1 MARVRDLNYSDKIF
15 YWILKS
21 LAFGIIALLIL
32 LFIMLLKMSWP
43 IFSKMGLSFYFFNE
57 WNPVTDEYGA
67 LAFVFGTLVTA
78 FLALI
83 MSLPISLGSAL
94 FVTELANQYV
104 RKILGFLIEMLAAIP
119 SVVYG
124 LWGLFIVVPFL
135 RTHVQPFLG
144 EHLGFIPFFR
154 GPPIGVGILAG
165 GVVLAIM
172 ITPTIATICRE
183 IFLTIPKV
191 YKEGALAL
199 GATRWEM
206 IHLSVIKSSLSG
218 ILGASILGLA
228 RAVGETM
235 AVAMVIGNRAQIS
248 SSLFSPAQTMA
259 SLLANEYAEASG
271 ELHMASLTA
280 IGFGL
285 LLVSLIVN
293 SVARIIIWRVNR
305 IYTGRR
311 KS

>member
-1 MARVRDLNYSDKIF
+1 MAQARDLNLSDKTF

-21 LAFGIIALLIL
+21 LAFGIIGLLLL
-32 LFIMLLKMSWP
+32 LFILLGKMSWP
-43 IFSKMGLSFYFFNE
+43 IFSKMGFSFYFLNE

-67 LAFVFGTLVTA
+67 LAFIFGTIATSMVA
-78 FLALI
+78 LAL
-83 MSLPISLGSAL
+83 SLPVSIGAAL
-94 FVTELANQYV
+94 LVTELASPKV
-104 RKILGFLIEMLAAIP
+104 RLVLGFLIEMLAAIP

-135 RTHVQPFLG
+135 RTHVQPVLG
-144 EHLGFIPFFR
+144 DYLGFLPLFK
-154 GPPIGVGILAG
+154 GAPLGIGLMAA

-172 ITPTIATICRE
+172 ITPTISTICRE
-183 IFLTIPKV
+183 IFLTIPKI

-206 IHLSVIKSSLSG
+206 IHLSVVKSSLSG

-228 RAVGETM
+228 RALGETM
-235 AVAMVIGNRAQIS
+235 AVTMVIGNRAQIT

-271 ELHMASLTA
+271 DLHVASLTA

-285 LLVSLIVN
+285 LLVSLFVN
-293 SVARIIIWRVNR
+293 SIARVIIWRV
-305 IYTGRR
+305 GRMYR
-311 KS
+311 GSK

>member
-1 MARVRDLNYSDKIF
+1 MVQKRDLNFSDKVF

-21 LAFGIIALLIL
+21 LAFGIIALLIV
-32 LFIMLLKMSWP
+32 LFALLLKMSWP
-43 IFSKMGLSFYFFNE
+43 VFSKMGLSFYFFNE
-57 WNPVTDEYGA
+57 WNPVTEEFGAMAFIYG
-67 LAFVFGTLVTA
+67 TIVTA
-78 FLALI
+78 LLALVL
-83 MSLPISLGSAL
+83 SLPISLGSAL
-94 FVTELANQYV
+94 LVTELANIQV
-104 RKILGFLIEMLAAIP
+104 RRVLGFLIEMLAAIP

-124 LWGLFIVVPFL
+124 LWGLFVVVPFL
-135 RTHVQPFLG
+135 RMHVQPFLG
-144 EHLGFIPFFR
+144 DYLGFLPLFK
-154 GPPIGVGILAG
+154 GPPIGVGLMAG

-206 IHLSVIKSSLSG
+206 IQLSVIRSSLSG

-228 RAVGETM
+228 RALGETM
-235 AVAMVIGNRAQIS
+235 AVTMVIGNRAQIS

-271 ELHMASLTA
+271 EIHLASLTA

-293 SVARIIIWRVNR
+293 SFARIIIWRVGR
-305 IYTGRR
+305 IYRR
-311 KS
+311 SK